1 MFKKV
6 TPKLGKES
14 TLWQKAES
22 EVFGKGYGFNK
33 DQIKAISEK
42 IKSGTE
48 LTAEEK
54 KVSEKFITEVA
65 AHETEYILGTESF
78 IDKLVAEKPSLARK
92 IIDKI
97 LNLKKVFS
105 KVESKSAKEQLKFLE
120 KAESLY
126 LAAARKAGNSQLVK
140 YILSRSPEKE
150 KSASDEKIRYAI
162 KYPSFTKEDIIQNVN
177 KLADMKPVANI
188 DASKL
193 EKTGKAPSLI
203 FEEYF
208 ASLGNSI
215 YSDVYGDISL
225 GKSSVK
231 SEIRHGITA
240 EKIAS
245 IEAIPVVIEEGK
257 VIFSKTKEGS
267 DVERIVIAAPIKIGV
282 AEYYMGVM
290 LQRDTH
296 NQRLYLHNVV
306 AVETKEATTLSQDNS
321 LTNWSDES
329 NSRLFI
335 TIILQNA
342 IDVKL
347 KKQKSENN
355 FNFSTEKSVENG
367 DNGGLSEAVTRI
379 NEKKAQVT
387 EKENTPEDNSD
398 ASEGI
403 RFSLR
408 YDDAIEQLE
417 SDTLDRSENT
427 HLNVLDY
434 TPQIYIDKASA
445 KARGIIMAWDIAYL
459 AMKKNGDIPG
469 HYHGLGSDIMKA
481 LPEALKDPLY
491 IVKQKNGRIAAVTK
505 IVVKGKR
512 AVFASIELETFKTT
526 IQEGKTESKN
536 YNMILT
542 VTDAKPNYL
551 QNTIFSGDV
560 VYNKNKEDPAHF
572 ILRLKSLE
580 KALPTYDHAESSNK
594 IIPENAEKSN
604 TFSENSSDKV
614 SDVEKKAQVT
624 EKENTPEDNSDASEG
639 IRFSLK
645 KSKDIKSNE
654 RLSYILPESI
664 VLYTDEER
672 KSIGAKKENL
682 IAASYE
688 DVIGFFEHS
697 VSDKSNEGNTM
708 FIGKLSDKTAEKI
721 YKATGLNTF
730 NKSIAVN
737 SHDLRHMMKEHG
749 NVENESRRNQ
759 EAISINN
766 LKYVIETIVE
776 PDDVNI
782 EKNEKSG
789 VVSLIFKKEIEGKIT
804 AITIFSE
811 KRKALTLKTAWIIK
825 KEQYISQPTNAE
837 ALVRTPGARSS
848 MDTVHKNSILDSDKI
863 VNSNSK
869 NISDTDKN
877 IKFSLK
883 GTEEKP
889 YSYKLSDGKVE
900 KESPYSYVRKVYS
913 KKETEGIINDVL
925 SNYLSFGD
933 TYGELSGKSK
943 KDVINML
950 WERLNTAVPGRQ
962 AGVALDTAE
971 YIIRESVVKSIF
983 EDPNVEVY
991 KDTVATLKPY
1001 LHKINLDGI
1010 KGDIKHRYDKDNS
1023 PYLLWGKR
1031 KGTNGVG
1038 ADVIAMELENL
1049 GLHIEAVN
1057 EADIFFEIHE
1067 AYKNA
1072 VNELKKSA
1080 KTMLDYTLTAKE
1092 RHQLKQDIAHRIH
1105 RAFDENGERKK
1116 VERFVDEKGC
1126 PTELSKLINEY
1137 EEKATE
1143 WRDKYLEQQEK
1154 HRLINGIFDK
1164 IKKLSD
1170 LEKGTFYN
1178 ATQYKDNIFKT
1189 SIDQLI
1195 KIKHRS
1201 EINKSGTRR
1210 ILGNLSEW
1218 YSKDNPMLSYEEGSI
1233 AEDSESF
1240 KKGTFDDDI
1249 SSMIPPAAV
1258 GFVPLLPVPGAH
1270 VQILC

>member
-1 MFKKV
+1 MSDQLNFWFSGDSAPLASLKKSSYSFALRGNESTIESDLNRLSESRATAYLKERQALGENITIDAARDTVGRVTVLNSELSDKAQASRRKFNKALNTLNKISGLNTSFVITESNDTFNGSLVDNERMYISADTFENDTWAETLVHEYTHLEEGSEEYAKMVDFLQSDEILVDVKTESGETKKV
-6 TPKLGKES
+6 P
-14 TLWQKAES
+14 LWQKAQS
-22 EVFGKGYGFNK
+22 EVFGKDYGFAENK
-33 DQIKAISEK
+33 IKEISEK
-42 IKSGTE
+42 IKGGTE
-48 LTAEEK
+48 LTAEENK
-54 KVSEKFITEVA
+54 LYNAFMTEVA
-65 AHETEYILGTESF
+65 AHETEYLLGNETF
-78 IDKLVAEKPSLARK
+78 IDKLVASERSLARK

-97 LNLKKVFS
+97 LNLKKAFS
-105 KVESKSAKEQLKFLE
+105 KVESKSVKAQQKLLE
-120 KAESLY
+120 KAEELY
-126 LAAARKAGNSQLVK
+126 LAAARKAGDNALVK
-140 YILSRSPEKE
+140 YITSGDSEKE
-150 KSASDEKIRYAI
+150 EKNSAANETIRYAI
-162 KYPSFTKEDIIQNVN
+162 KYPSFTKEDISKNIN

-203 FEEYF
+203 FEKYF

-215 YSDVYGDISL
+215 YSDIYGDISL

-240 EKIAS
+240 TKIAS
-245 IEAIPVVIEEGK
+245 IEAIPSVIEEGE
-257 VIFSKTKEGS
+257 VIFFENKQGG
-267 DVERIVIAAPIKIGV
+267 DERVKRIVVAAPIVIADIP
-282 AEYYMGVM
+282 YYMGVM
-290 LQRDTH
+290 LQRDPTT
-296 NQRLYLHNVV
+296 QYLYLHNV
-306 AVETKEATTLSQDNS
+306 AIEKEMSEYSRAHLVTTGADEQNEHLSM
-321 LTNWSDES
+321 
-329 NSRLFI
+329 

-347 KKQKSENN
+347 KKQKSEDN

-367 DNGGLSEAVTRI
+367 DNGGLSEAVTRT
-379 NEKKAQVT
+379 NEKKTQVT

-403 RFSLR
+403 RFSLNVKNFTTLSDSDLSEYMATGKTLHTR
-408 YDDAIEQLE
+408 HKKQRMLENGKSPILTSEREIKEFISNAIHGKAGGEVRAFARVPERL
-417 SDTLDRSENT
+417 SNAISKVRSTLDLEG
-427 HLNVLDY
+427 DY
-434 TPQIYIDKASA
+434 LELQADALREAYKVHASP
-445 KARGIIMAWDIAYL
+445 KMQGDIALTENDFENLHHHIFNFDGVLSVNDY
-459 AMKKNGDIPG
+459 N
-469 HYHGLGSDIMKA
+469 
-481 LPEALKDPLY
+481 
-491 IVKQKNGRIAAVTK
+491 
-505 IVVKGKR
+505 
-512 AVFASIELETFKTT
+512 
-526 IQEGKTESKN
+526 GKTEIHVYRQAEKGYYQIITVASSERNSLQITKLIGVSKEKFEEK
-536 YNMILT
+536 Y
-542 VTDAKPNYL
+542 AKKIER
-551 QNTIFSGDV
+551 NTGSPRMQEAS
-560 VYNKNKEDPAHF
+560 NP
-572 ILRLKSLE
+572 ST
-580 KALPTYDHAESSNK
+580 KARHTAGALSND
-594 IIPENAEKSN
+594 IIP
-604 TFSENSSDKV
+604 
-614 SDVEKKAQVT
+614 
-624 EKENTPEDNSDASEG
+624 
-639 IRFSLK
+639 
-645 KSKDIKSNE
+645 
-654 RLSYILPESI
+654 
-664 VLYTDEER
+664 
-672 KSIGAKKENL
+672 
-682 IAASYE
+682 
-688 DVIGFFEHS
+688 
-697 VSDKSNEGNTM
+697 
-708 FIGKLSDKTAEKI
+708 
-721 YKATGLNTF
+721 
-730 NKSIAVN
+730 
-737 SHDLRHMMKEHG
+737 
-749 NVENESRRNQ
+749 
-759 EAISINN
+759 
-766 LKYVIETIVE
+766 
-776 PDDVNI
+776 
-782 EKNEKSG
+782 
-789 VVSLIFKKEIEGKIT
+789 
-804 AITIFSE
+804 
-811 KRKALTLKTAWIIK
+811 
-825 KEQYISQPTNAE
+825 
-837 ALVRTPGARSS
+837 
-848 MDTVHKNSILDSDKI
+848 DSDKI

-900 KESPYSYVRKVYS
+900 KQSPYSYVRKVYS

-971 YIIRESVVKSIF
+971 YIIREAVVKSIF

-1038 ADVIAMELENL
+1038 ADVIAIELENL
-1049 GLHIEAVN
+1049 GFHIEAVN

-1116 VERFVDEKGC
+1116 VERFVDEKGR

-1154 HRLINGIFDK
+1154 HRLINVIFDK

-1210 ILGNLSEW
+1210 ILKNLSEW
-1218 YSKDNPMLSYEEGSI
+1218 YSKDNPMLSYTEKTPSYN
-1233 AEDSESF
+1233 F
-1240 KKGTFDDDI
+1240 LNHRRTR
-1249 SSMIPPAAV
+1249 
-1258 GFVPLLPVPGAH
+1258 L
-1270 VQILC
+1270 